1 MLFKLKDFQAKAV
14 KTLLENIEAAIDLY
28 HLRKKPI
35 TTSLTATTGAGKT
48 VMSAAVIESLF
59 SVPKRWT
66 PSRTKAS
73 ACYGSRTALI

>member
-59 SVPKRWT
+59 FRFRNVGRPAARKRQRAMGHGQ
-66 PSRTKAS
+66 P
-73 ACYGSRTALI
+73 

>member
-35 TTSLTATTGAGKT
+35 TTSPDSHNRRGKDRD
-48 VMSAAVIESLF
+48 EC
-59 SVPKRWT
+59 
-66 PSRTKAS
+66 SRH
-73 ACYGSRTALI
+73 

>member
-35 TTSLTATTGAGKT
+35 TTSLTATTGAGKDRD
-48 VMSAAVIESLF
+48 EC
-59 SVPKRWT
+59 
-66 PSRTKAS
+66 SRH
-73 ACYGSRTALI
+73 